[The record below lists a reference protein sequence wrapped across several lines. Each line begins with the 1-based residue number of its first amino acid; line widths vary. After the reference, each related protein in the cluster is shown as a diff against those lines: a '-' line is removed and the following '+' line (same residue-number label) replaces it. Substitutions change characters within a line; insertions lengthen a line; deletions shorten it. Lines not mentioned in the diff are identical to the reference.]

1 MLFRCR
7 SIIIQ
12 VKTILKKCL
21 RKETFSPDYRNDVQ
35 FLPPINAYQ
44 GRRRAF
50 FFASLRA
57 GLTVEAAVVLPIFF
71 LGMAIVLQMG
81 NVMDT
86 AVRFGSAICETSEE
100 IALAAYVL
108 EYGQAS
114 PILRSGLSAAYAQE
128 KVMAKAGDTGAVKNA
143 SFLFSAFLEE
153 EDVIDLVMTY
163 QMKPVFGGITI
174 PGVFFLQRGS
184 VRGWTGRSGSG
195 GSAEASSGKTK
206 GQTVYVTDQGSVY
219 HMDAN
224 CSHIRLSIQLVETDS
239 VRTLRNSNG
248 EKYHACE
255 KCGKNAGGQVYIT
268 EDGNRYHSSLECSG
282 LKRSVHEVSIDDVG
296 SLRACSRCAGMH

>member
-12 VKTILKKCL
+12 VKT
-21 RKETFSPDYRNDVQ
+21 
-35 FLPPINAYQ
+35 NAYQ